1 MGPPSFFE
9 MFWEL
14 RSHSHF
20 EKTTLMLFER
30 NIAFLL
36 LFNKIQMLEFLS
48 SAFLLFL
55 LCCLGF
61 KSVLILV
68 QA

>member
-1 MGPPSFFE
+1 
-9 MFWEL
+9 
-14 RSHSHF
+14 
-20 EKTTLMLFER
+20 
-30 NIAFLL
+30 
-36 LFNKIQMLEFLS
+36 MLEFLS

-68 QA
+68 QAWMKLSGFRDLINCLYISEMYHNSLSVDGSQLRQVHYH